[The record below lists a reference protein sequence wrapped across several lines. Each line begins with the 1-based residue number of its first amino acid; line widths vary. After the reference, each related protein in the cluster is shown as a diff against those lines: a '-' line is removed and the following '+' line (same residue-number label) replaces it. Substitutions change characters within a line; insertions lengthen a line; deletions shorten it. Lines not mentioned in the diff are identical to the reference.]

1 MAEMTAEERA
11 KARLE
16 KFKQAKA
23 KADADSSGFPKEEV
37 PDFQCCV
44 LKKDTPKI
52 IRLVGNAPSM
62 REVPSDAL
70 IVKRSMCID
79 DNGDWATIVLS
90 DDKDHPINK
99 LFRTIIGK
107 YQYNKETKVRT
118 YNNKGKPSFE
128 RFMRN
133 GKSVEECG
141 TLEQGMQ
148 PTTYYMFNCID
159 KTDNW
164 CKENKHT
171 KLLCWDSKNKEVDG
185 KIRTYYTYGVK
196 PSFFNEIFDTQC
208 TKLNRHYEDFDFVA
222 ERLSKKIGDSY
233 LTVCI
238 PEEQTAIKNMGIDPS
253 KVSMD
258 YLSEEEEKYERY
270 NLENI
275 PFVTKP
281 TYASYFLKV
290 FSKLIKQADIDFNNG
305 EPKLYNAF
313 VEWKEKELEEMKKL
327 NAEKGE
333 SSETTSDENT
343 PTVEN
348 EVTEET
354 SVTTE
359 QSFDSME
366 EVETSS
372 EEDLPTEVEEP
383 TPTVTK
389 KIVKVASTF
398 DPLSLSD
405 KFPYIGKLREE
416 DKKLIIGYD
425 TEKDELKFAEGTE
438 LAECPCSCTIGDSF
452 NSCPKCGAIF
462 ES

>member
-52 IRLVGNAPSM
+52 IRLIGNAPSM

-118 YNNKGKPSFE
+118 YENKGKPSFE

-159 KTDNW
+159 KTDDW

-171 KLLCWDSKNKEVDG
+171 KLLCWESKNKEVDG

-222 ERLSKKIGDSY
+222 KRLSKKIGDSY

-253 KVSMD
+253 KVSME
-258 YLSEEEEKYERY
+258 YLTEEEEKYERY

-281 TYASYFLKV
+281 TSASYILKV
-290 FSKLIKQADIDFNNG
+290 FPKLIKQADIDFNNG

-313 VEWKEKELEEMKKL
+313 VEWKEKDIEELKKL

-333 SSETTSDENT
+333 SSETTSSDENT
-343 PTVEN
+343 STVEN

-354 SVTTE
+354 TVTTE
-359 QSFDSME
+359 QSFDTME
-366 EVETSS
+366 TVETSS

-389 KIVKVASTF
+389 KVVKVANTF
-398 DPLSLSD
+398 DPLAL
-405 KFPYIGKLREE
+405 KTIFPYIDKLTDGERSE
-416 DKKLIIGYD
+416 IIGYD
-425 TEKDELKFAEGTE
+425 ETTKKLKFNSNSIC
-438 LAECPCSCTIGDSF
+438 ECPCGVEIPEDYTSCYA
-452 NSCPKCGAIF
+452 CGAVF
-462 ES
+462 E